1 MRLLFLG
8 ALALAFVATPTRAET
23 YDIPLDMSG
32 PRPAV
37 SISING
43 EPAELW
49 TFDTGAGG
57 TIMNID
63 RARALNLPEEQPVQI
78 GSPAG
83 GTPQQGFLTTIS
95 TLSIGGHAMPPT
107 RVVAAPATLP
117 NRTGVLSPNAFAGQL
132 VTFDFAHNRVRIADN
147 TPANTPQS
155 APIPYG
161 DSGRGHPLPSVP
173 VTLGGQTWPA
183 HIDTGAPGGI
193 HFPYA
198 MASSLPL
205 AAPPV
210 EVGRVHFVDGDH
222 ARYHA
227 TLNGSLRVGPLTL
240 ENPEIDFID
249 GLPLVNVGMGLL
261 SQMVIT
267 VDPAGERSWAAL
279 AN

>member
-1 MRLLFLG
+1 MRPLFLS
-8 ALALAFVATPTRAET
+8 AVALAFFAAPARAET
-23 YDIPLDMSG
+23 FDIPLDMSG

-43 EPAELW
+43 QPAELW

-63 RARALNLPEEQPVQI
+63 RARALGLPEEQPVQI

-83 GTPQQGFLTTIS
+83 GTPQQGFLTTVAS
-95 TLSIGGHAMPPT
+95 LSIGGHAMPPT
-107 RVVAAPATLP
+107 HVVAAPATLP
-117 NRTGVLSPNAFAGQL
+117 NRTGVLSPNAFAGEL
-132 VTFDFAHNRVRIADN
+132 VTFDFAHNRVRIADK
-147 TPANTPQS
+147 TAANTPQG
-155 APIPYG
+155 AAIPYG
-161 DSGRGHPLPSVP
+161 DTGRGHRLPSIP
-173 VTLGGQTWPA
+173 VALGGQTWSA

-198 MASSLPL
+198 LASSLPL
-205 AAPPV
+205 AAAPV
-210 EVGRVHFVDGDH
+210 QTGVAHFVDGDH

-227 TLNGSLRVGPLTL
+227 TLNGRLQVGPLTL
-240 ENPEIDFID
+240 DNPEIDFID

-261 SQMVIT
+261 SRMTIT
-267 VDPAGERSWAAL
+267 VDPAAEQTWVV